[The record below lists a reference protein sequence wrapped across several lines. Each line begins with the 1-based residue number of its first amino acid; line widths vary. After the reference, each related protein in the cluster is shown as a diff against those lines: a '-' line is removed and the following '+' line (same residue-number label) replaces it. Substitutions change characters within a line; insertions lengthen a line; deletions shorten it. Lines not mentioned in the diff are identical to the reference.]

1 MGEREIEEE
10 RAKRETMRNAGRHKS
25 EREGKIERKGERERE
40 GRLRMVRGRARE
52 RREREEKTVEQ

>member
-25 EREGKIERKGERERE
+25 EREGEIERKGERERREIENGE
-40 GRLRMVRGRARE
+40 GKS
-52 RREREEKTVEQ
+52 EREERERGENC